1 MTGIPLA
8 ERGEHQRTTQRLVSS
23 ASVISDRVDGV
34 AFQLSAEDY
43 ETATRFIALERL
55 CCPFLRFT
63 LDVAPGRGAVWL
75 TISGPSGTLEFLRSE
90 LHLPKTP
97 A

>member
-8 ERGEHQRTTQRLVSS
+8 ERGEHQRTTQRMVAS
-23 ASVISDRVDGV
+23 ASVIRECVDGV
-34 AFQLSAEDY
+34 AFQLAAEDY
-43 ETATRFIALERL
+43 QTAARFIALERL

-63 LDVAPGRGAVWL
+63 LDVAPGRGPVVL
-75 TISGPSGTLEFLRSE
+75 TINGPPGTLEFLQSE
-90 LHLPKTP
+90 LHLPKAP